1 MQVPC
6 NTVKFRGMYKETMKF
21 LLRYTKKEPSPS
33 GEGGPEGPD
42 EGGPCGGSTFA
53 GNDSTRAPHPASGGA
68 SATFPRGGRHCSGGR
83 PLPCPAAKQKHR
95 AVLNHTVLKAIG

>member
-1 MQVPC
+1 MQVPY

-21 LLRYTKKEPSPS
+21 LLRCTKKEPSPS

-68 SATFPRGGRHCSGGR
+68 SATFPHGGRLCRGVGDALSPA
-83 PLPCPAAKQKHR
+83 PLQNK
-95 AVLNHTVLKAIG
+95 NTVRC

>member
-1 MQVPC
+1 MQVPY

-21 LLRYTKKEPSPS
+21 LLRCTKKEPSPS

-68 SATFPRGGRHCSGGR
+68 SATFPRRGRHRLSKKRIVGASIAR
-83 PLPCPAAKQKHR
+83 PCPFA
-95 AVLNHTVLKAIG
+95 L

>member
-1 MQVPC
+1 MQVPY

-21 LLRYTKKEPSPS
+21 LLRCTKKEPSPS

-68 SATFPRGGRHCSGGR
+68 SATFPRGGRFCRGVGDALSPA
-83 PLPCPAAKQKHR
+83 PLQNK
-95 AVLNHTVLKAIG
+95 NTVRC

>member
-6 NTVKFRGMYKETMKF
+6 NTVKFRGMYKEARKF

-68 SATFPRGGRHCSGGR
+68 SATFPRGGRLCRGVGDALSPA
-83 PLPCPAAKQKHR
+83 PLQNK
-95 AVLNHTVLKAIG
+95 NTVRC